1 MTASLKM
8 PSYLT
13 NGERRTMKTPEH
25 LKYTETH
32 EWIKTEVDGTLAVGI
47 TDHAQE
53 VLGDIV
59 FLELPPIGKHYARGE
74 ACAVIESVKAASD
87 INMPVAGVVVAV
99 NDALAK
105 SPQQVNADAYGAWM
119 FRIKPDDAADTGS
132 LMDAAAYAGHAAK

>member
-1 MTASLKM
+1 
-8 PSYLT
+8 
-13 NGERRTMKTPEH
+13 MKTPEQ

-32 EWIKTEVDGTLAVGI
+32 EWVASAEDGTLAVGI

-59 FLELPPIGKHYARGE
+59 FLELPLVGKRYAQGE

-99 NDALAK
+99 NDALAQA
-105 SPQQVNADAYGAWM
+105 PQAVNVDAYAAWM
-119 FRIKPDDAADTGS
+119 FRIKPDNAADTGG
-132 LMDAAAYAGHAAK
+132 LMGADAYASHAAI

>member
-1 MTASLKM
+1 
-8 PSYLT
+8 
-13 NGERRTMKTPEH
+13 MKIPEH

-32 EWIKTEVDGTLAVGI
+32 EWLGDEADGTFAVGI

-59 FLELPPIGKHYARGE
+59 FLELPAAGKRYAQGE

-87 INMPVAGVVVAV
+87 INMPVAGVVVAA
-99 NDALAK
+99 NEGLAE
-105 SPQQVNADAYGAWM
+105 SPEQVNADAYAAWM
-119 FRIKPDDAADTGS
+119 FRIKPDNAEDIRS

>member
-1 MTASLKM
+1 
-8 PSYLT
+8 
-13 NGERRTMKTPEH
+13 MKTPEN

-32 EWIKTEVDGTLAVGI
+32 EWVRADTDGTLAVGI

-59 FLELPPIGKHYARGE
+59 FLELPSVGKRFAQGE

-87 INMPVAGVVVAV
+87 INMPVAGIVVAA
-99 NDALAK
+99 NDALAQ

-119 FRIKPDDAADTGS
+119 FRIKPDTAAGIDN

>member
-1 MTASLKM
+1 
-8 PSYLT
+8 
-13 NGERRTMKTPEH
+13 MKTPEH

-32 EWIKTEVDGTLAVGI
+32 EWVASEADGTLAVGI

-59 FLELPPIGKHYARGE
+59 FLELPPVGKRFGQGE

-87 INMPVAGVVVAV
+87 INMPVTGVVVAA
-99 NDALAK
+99 NDDLAK
-105 SPQQVNADAYGAWM
+105 SPERVNADAYGAWM
-119 FRIKPDDAADTGS
+119 FKVKPDNPGDSGS

>member
-1 MTASLKM
+1 
-8 PSYLT
+8 
-13 NGERRTMKTPEH
+13 MKTPED

-32 EWIKTEVDGTLAVGI
+32 EWMGGEADGTFAVGI

-59 FLELPPIGKHYARGE
+59 FLELPPVGKRYAQGE

-87 INMPVAGVVVAV
+87 INMPVAGVVVAA
-99 NDALAK
+99 NEDLSK
-105 SPQQVNADAYGAWM
+105 SPEQVNADAYTAWM
-119 FRIKPDDAADTGS
+119 FRVKPDNPEDVRG

>member
-1 MTASLKM
+1 M
-8 PSYLT
+8 
-13 NGERRTMKTPEH
+13 NTPEQ

-32 EWIKTEVDGTLAVGI
+32 EWVASADDGTLAVGI

-59 FLELPPIGKHYARGE
+59 FLELPLVGKRYAQGA

-99 NDALAK
+99 NEALAQ
-105 SPQQVNADAYGAWM
+105 SPQAVNADAYAAWM
-119 FRIKPDDAADTGS
+119 FRIKPDNAADTGG
-132 LMDAAAYAGHAAK
+132 LMDAAAYAGHAAA

>member
-1 MTASLKM
+1 
-8 PSYLT
+8 
-13 NGERRTMKTPEH
+13 MKTPEH

-32 EWIKTEVDGTLAVGI
+32 EWLGSEADGTLAVGI

-59 FLELPPIGKHYARGE
+59 FLELPPVGKRYAQGA

-99 NDALAK
+99 NEDLVK
-105 SPQQVNADAYGAWM
+105 SPEQVNADAYAAWM
-119 FRIKPDDAADTGS
+119 FRIKPDNAADVAG

>member
-1 MTASLKM
+1 
-8 PSYLT
+8 
-13 NGERRTMKTPEH
+13 MKTPEH

-32 EWIKTEVDGTLAVGI
+32 EWVASEADGTLTVGI

-59 FLELPPIGKHYARGE
+59 FLELPPVGKRYAQGE

-87 INMPVAGVVVAV
+87 INMPVAGVVVAA

-105 SPQQVNADAYGAWM
+105 SPEGVNADAYAAWM
-119 FRIKPDDAADTGS
+119 FRIKPDNAGDVGG
-132 LMDAAAYAGHAAK
+132 LMNAAAYADHAAK